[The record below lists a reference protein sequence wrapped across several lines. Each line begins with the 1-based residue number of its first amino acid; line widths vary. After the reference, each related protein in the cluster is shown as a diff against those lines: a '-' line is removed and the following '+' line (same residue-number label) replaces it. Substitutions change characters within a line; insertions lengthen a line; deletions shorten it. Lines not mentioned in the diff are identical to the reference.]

1 MIKTVMNRTVEV
13 VRERERERERES
25 NSLGKI
31 GFDFDAKKLIEY
43 IKITR
48 IDFLKVTK
56 RLELLR
62 ESLSFL

>member
-1 MIKTVMNRTVEV
+1 MRRNEINKTVEV
-13 VRERERERERES
+13 VRERERES

-56 RLELLR
+56 RLKLLR